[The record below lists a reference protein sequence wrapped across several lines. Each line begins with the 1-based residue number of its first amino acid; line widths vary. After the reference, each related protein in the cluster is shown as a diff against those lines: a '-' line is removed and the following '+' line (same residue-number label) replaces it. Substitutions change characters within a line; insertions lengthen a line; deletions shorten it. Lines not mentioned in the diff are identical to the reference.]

1 MYEKVYLER
10 AFKTAE
16 SVQIKDKDR
25 LRNLL
30 YIKGDWGDMMTK
42 CNIASW
48 IWSWDRSDISR
59 KTEKT
64 KQNME
69 FS

>member
-1 MYEKVYLER
+1 MVFLKYIFFKILFNGYKVSCMYEKVYLER

-30 YIKGDWGDMMTK
+30 YIKGD
-42 CNIASW
+42 
-48 IWSWDRSDISR
+48 
-59 KTEKT
+59 
-64 KQNME
+64 
-69 FS
+69 

>member
-1 MYEKVYLER
+1 MNINYFHMVFLKYIFLKILFNGYKVSCMYEKVYLER

-30 YIKGDWGDMMTK
+30 YIKGD
-42 CNIASW
+42 
-48 IWSWDRSDISR
+48 
-59 KTEKT
+59 
-64 KQNME
+64 
-69 FS
+69 